1 MDDQIEAVDNAH
13 KPVQLNFLEHKRADR
28 YCVHCNIQITCK
40 KYNPAPNAPCTVDLG
55 SDFDKGVTIQNVQ
68 NGVLDLVAETI
79 IEARWL
85 LLQNKSLN
93 ANNPM
98 AIKNVDTIMKMLERI
113 GKIGLFGALAEQAI
127 KTPVPKEPEKP
138 KSVFEIMLKK

>member
-93 ANNPM
+93 ANNPA
-98 AIKNVDTIMKMLERI
+98 AIK
-113 GKIGLFGALAEQAI
+113 FGALAEQAI
-127 KTPVPKEPEKP
+127 KTPPPKEPEKP